1 MSARGAAVVGGLVGT
16 LLWMAPQAAR
26 AASLVDK
33 LDGLFGQTGITL
45 DVRPINPAFPPHTAH
60 FQSASLQQLGILTST
75 LAAEASDFPAISTVP
90 GFTYRYDE
98 KLQVFEP
105 VKGNFGSI
113 FVERPETLG
122 QGKFEFG
129 LSYAYVDFKELNG
142 TDLDNLDFTLHHND
156 CCGGPN
162 TPDNPA
168 FEEDTI
174 NVKLDKFELTSN
186 VITLS
191 GTYGLTPCFDLNLL
205 LPIVYTQMDVR
216 GLATINNTTQPP
228 VHFFDNATQTI
239 TQERS
244 VSDNHL
250 GVGDLQ
256 LRTKY
261 GFGPIAGFGAAAGLT
276 FRFPSGSQDDFQGF
290 GEFTLE
296 PFFVT
301 ARDFG
306 PVNVHAS
313 TGFQIDPQTTDRT
326 RVRYGGGVALQ
337 VHDRV
342 ALITDVI
349 GSSNIVSQEESIT
362 VPTFDQQ
369 GNVIGSETV
378 TTQLHADIVDVV
390 PGIKVNVAGS
400 VFAFFSAFVPI
411 NDSGLRADFI
421 PTGGVEVSF

>member
-1 MSARGAAVVGGLVGT
+1 MSARGAAVLAGLFGT
-16 LLWMAPQAAR
+16 FLWMAPQPAQG
-26 AASLVDK
+26 ASLVDK
-33 LDGLFGQTGITL
+33 LDNLFGQSGITL
-45 DVRPINPAFPPHTAH
+45 DVNNVPGAVNHTAH
-60 FQSASLQQLGILTST
+60 FRSASLQQLGVLTST

-105 VKGNFGSI
+105 VRGNFGPI

-122 QGKFEFG
+122 QGRFEFG
-129 LSYAYVDFKELNG
+129 LAYAYVNFKQLNG
-142 TDLDNLDFTLHHND
+142 TDLDNLNFTLHHND
-156 CCGGPN
+156 CCGGSN
-162 TPDNPA
+162 TPNFPA
-168 FEEDTI
+168 FEEDTVTV
-174 NVKLDKFELTSN
+174 NLNKFDLTSH

-205 LPIVYTQMDVR
+205 LPIVYTTMDVR
-216 GLATINNTTQPP
+216 GVATINNVAQPP
-228 VHFFDNATQTI
+228 VHFFDNATRSIQQT
-239 TQERS
+239 RS
-244 VSDNHL
+244 VDDNRL

-256 LRTKY
+256 LRTKWN
-261 GFGPIAGFGAAAGLT
+261 FGPIAGFGTATGLT

-306 PVNVHAS
+306 PINVHGS

-326 RVRYGGGVALQ
+326 RVRYGGGFAIQALE
-337 VHDRV
+337 RV
-342 ALITDVI
+342 AIITDVI
-349 GSSNIVSQEESIT
+349 GSSNIVSQQESIS

-369 GNVIGSETV
+369 GNVIGSETA
-378 TTQLHADIVDVV
+378 TTDIHADIVDVV

-411 NDSGLRADFI
+411 NKSGLRANFI
-421 PTGGVEVSF
+421 PTGGLEMSF